1 MAFVI
6 RSAEEI
12 LAELKDFASDTSA
25 TLLEGTFTMDV
36 LGSNALEFAKAEF
49 ELLECYRNGF
59 LHTCSDEYIDLRAG
73 EVGCYRRAGN
83 KAVGELEVY
92 GTGTIPAGSLFQTAE
107 GIRFVAVSDTSVEG
121 SGTIA
126 VEAYR
131 AGAEGNVPAGTI
143 TKIPINIPLF
153 TGCNNPSAMYDGFD
167 EESDDELRERA
178 LQRVRYPAA
187 SGNPRHYISWCLEVV
202 GVGAVRVQ
210 RCWNGAGTV
219 KIVVIDSNFEPA
231 NEELLERV
239 TEKVEA
245 ERPIGAEVT
254 IVSAEPVTITV
265 SAKIRGAVDVDA
277 FRSSVEAY
285 LVKLA
290 NQSLT
295 TYEGNEY
302 LDYVSIAQVGRY
314 ILQSGA
320 DDYSELKLNGAAENV
335 PLGFSDLPAL
345 VEVTFT

>member
-6 RSAEEI
+6 QSAEEI
-12 LAELKDFASDTSA
+12 LAELKELASETSA
-25 TLLEGTFTMDV
+25 TLIEGTFTQDIF
-36 LGSNALEFAKAEF
+36 GASSYEFAKFSF

-59 LHTCSDEYIDLRAG
+59 LHTCSDEYLDLRAG
-73 EVGCYRRAGN
+73 ECGCYRKAGN
-83 KAVGELEVY
+83 KAIGELEVY
-92 GTGTIPAGSLFQTAE
+92 GTGTIPAGSLFQTSE
-107 GIRFVAVSDTSVEG
+107 GIRFMAVSETKVEG

-126 VEAYR
+126 IEAYT
-131 AGAEGNVPAGTI
+131 AGESGNVAAGTI

-153 TGCNNPSAMYDGFD
+153 TGCNNPAATYDGFD

-178 LQRVRYPAA
+178 LQRMRFPAA
-187 SGNPRHYISWCLEVV
+187 SGNPRHYISWALEIV

-210 RCWNGAGTV
+210 RCWAGAGTV

-239 TEKVEA
+239 REKIEA

-254 IVSAEPVTITV
+254 IVSAEPVPINV
-265 SAKIRGAVDVDA
+265 SAAIRGSVDA
-277 FRSSVEAY
+277 DEFRSSVEGY

-295 TYEGNEY
+295 TYEGNEN
-302 LDYVSIAQVGRY
+302 LDYVSIAQIGRY
-314 ILQSGA
+314 ILQAGA
-320 DDYSELKLNGAAENV
+320 DDYTELKLNGAAENV
-335 PLGFSDLPAL
+335 ALGFSDLPAL
-345 VEVTFT
+345 GEVTFS